1 MNNILNNFGGS
12 PGLALVAGAIILLVG
27 IIIVFTVRR
36 KETFVPEFLDQGNV
50 KQTAKTSTSSYAQ
63 ETNHFKLTPP
73 IPEPIE
79 GVQTPFRVNM
89 FNSYAV

>member
-1 MNNILNNFGGS
+1 MNKDS
-12 PGLALVAGAIILLVG
+12 SGLLGFIGLLFALAVVGMVLL
-27 IIIVFTVRR
+27 RK

-50 KQTAKTSTSSYAQ
+50 RQTAKTSTSSYAQ

-73 IPEPIE
+73 IPEPID

-89 FNSYAV
+89 FNSYMV